1 MGSPRFFTVLFLAQ
15 LPIALPVLGQPT
27 IVTPQGNTLN
37 ITGGTTSIDGKN
49 LFHVLDRFNIN
60 TGQTANFQTQS
71 TIRNILTRISG
82 GEPSLIDGLLKV
94 SGSNAN
100 LYLLNPSGILFGPNA
115 RLDLGGNFFGS
126 TASGIQF
133 GNQSWNGDRNA
144 NVNALTGDPTH
155 LIFGPNASAVI
166 NAGNLSVATGKSLT
180 LMGSS
185 VANTGTLT
193 APGGQISIVAV
204 PGSQSVQ
211 MQTVDNILKFEFK
224 PIGSLNQTLQTW
236 SPNSFSQ
243 LLAKGQGLRHATQL
257 ETTPDGKIKLT
268 GANLTIATPTPTVIA
283 SGTINT
289 SSHESG
295 GTVNILGD
303 RIAVENAN
311 VNANVNANGKTGGT
325 ILVGGDYQGMGNLPR
340 ATQNYVGKNGRLNA
354 NGLNT
359 GNGGK
364 IVVWS
369 DQNTQFLGTA
379 NANGGTQGGNGG
391 SIEISGRQ
399 NLGFAGQASTAAP
412 NGTAGKILFDPKEI
426 IIGSVSPSL
435 TTLPSPTILDT
446 DLPNITPLYLAPEAI
461 FNSSGEILL
470 AATDRILI
478 SGERSPSLNLGSG
491 QTITFRAGQEFISA
505 VSLLSQER
513 SIVIEAPV
521 IKTQLIDTS
530 LASRLN
536 QSGGKIT
543 LTGLNGDR
551 ATVVGFSNL
560 ITPHQDIQIAADR
573 VDGQFLITSAST
585 GRSGTPT
592 IEGKVTIQA
601 NQLVTI
607 GGALTDGKSVEIT
620 SNLTARTG
628 KIQSG
633 LLLTNGGD
641 VNLAAA
647 RVNAG
652 SVWTSAADNNHTNGN
667 AGNITITADTELTG
681 NRLEANAKN
690 AGTAGTVNVVSQ
702 KGDII
707 LDSIQAYGGANGG
720 VVILEG
726 DRIRIQASAIDRMGS
741 NVGVPYNF
749 TSIHAGTAISITHK
763 GGKLNQPFT
772 IGNASNNGSEDKL
785 QVGNQALTQE
795 QFPIKSTTTITT
807 PSPGIIIT
815 GVNTRPTFPGLDN
828 ITSYPITVQPGRK
841 TQFTLQELGISSIQ
855 DAEQDQT
862 KLYIRLKD
870 HFATQGQL
878 FNASGGLITNLEE
891 VKLTDR
897 LTYVPGDISDNPRLD
912 RFELVLMDLAPT
924 EENIAQSR
932 RISLNFLS
940 PLRIPDPIATA
951 PTNRQAELPEDSG
964 MSNVSLADVA
974 VLDGEMSKDF
984 EGETPSSNL
993 AAGLDGTLARAIEQ
1007 KTGARPAM
1015 IYLRTL
1021 RRSADSS
1028 NAASNAASNANSNT
1042 ASNAASNTAE
1052 DTLEFTVLTA
1062 RGRFRRRIP
1071 INYAKLM
1078 EQVVQLRREITNPLR
1093 THTTSYLP
1101 PAQELYKLLIA
1112 PLKSDLNTQGVTNLV
1127 FLAEAGL
1134 RSVPYGVLHDGKQF
1148 LIEQYSLGLMPSLGL
1163 TQTEYHNLRNAS
1175 LLMVGVSKSTQQQTA
1190 LPMVQTELATIARI
1204 WGKSNQYLNDLAT
1217 LKTLQTTKQTQN
1229 FQIVHL
1235 ATHANFISGKPKDA
1249 YIQLWNDRLQLG
1261 QMKDLNWNKPGLDLL
1276 VLSACRTA
1284 VGDRESELGFAGLA
1298 VKTGVKTTIAS
1309 LWSVNDTATMGLMSK
1324 FYDGLLRSPLK
1335 GEALRQAQ
1343 LAMLRGKVVIQD
1355 NQLIG
1360 VTSTGAIGLPRELET
1375 SNSNFI
1381 HPYYWAAFTV
1391 VGNPW

>member
-1 MGSPRFFTVLFLAQ
+1 MSSLRIFTILFLAQ
-15 LPIALPVLGQPT
+15 LPIDLPALGQST
-27 IVTPQGNTLN
+27 IVTLQGNTLN
-37 ITGGTTSIDGKN
+37 ITGGATSSDGKN
-49 LFHVLDRFNIN
+49 LFHVLDRFNVN
-60 TGQTANFQTQS
+60 TGQTADFQTQS

-133 GNQSWNGDRNA
+133 GNQTWNDDRNSS
-144 NVNALTGDPTH
+144 VNASVNSLTGDPSH
-155 LIFGPNASAVI
+155 FIFGPSASAVI
-166 NAGNLSVATGKSLT
+166 NSGNLSVASGKSLT

-185 VANTGTLT
+185 VANTGNLT

-211 MQTVDNILKFEFK
+211 MQTVDNVLKFEFN

-257 ETTPDGKIKLT
+257 ETTADGKIRLT

-289 SSHESG
+289 SSDESG
-295 GTVNILGD
+295 GTVRILGD
-303 RIAVENAN
+303 RIAVDNAT
-311 VNANVNANGKTGGT
+311 VNANGKTGGT
-325 ILVGGDYQGMGNLPR
+325 ILVGGDYQGTGNLPR
-340 ATQNYVGKNGRLNA
+340 ATQNYVGKNGVLNA
-354 NGLNT
+354 NGSEN
-359 GNGGK
+359 GNGGT

-369 DQNTQFLGTA
+369 DQNTQFLGKAT
-379 NANGGTQGGNGG
+379 ANGGSQSGNGG

-399 NLGFAGQASTAAP
+399 NLGFTGQASTAAA

-426 IIGSVSPSL
+426 IIGSASPSL
-435 TTLPSPTILDT
+435 TSLPSPTILDT
-446 DLPNITPLYLAPEAI
+446 DLPNTTPLYLAPEAI
-461 FNSSGEILL
+461 FNSSGELVL

-491 QTITFRAGQEFISA
+491 NTITFRAGQEFISA

-513 SIVIEAPV
+513 SIVIQAPV

-536 QSGGKIT
+536 QSGGQIT

-560 ITPHQDIQIAADR
+560 ITPHQDIHIAADR

-592 IEGKVTIQA
+592 IDGKVTIQA
-601 NQLVTI
+601 HQLVTI
-607 GGALTDGKSVEIT
+607 GGALTHGKSVEVT
-620 SNLTARTG
+620 SNLTARSG

-641 VNLAAA
+641 VKLAAA

-652 SVWTSAADNNHTNGN
+652 SVWTSAADNNRTNGN
-667 AGNITITADTELTG
+667 AGNITITAETELTG
-681 NRLEANAKN
+681 NRLEANARN
-690 AGTAGTVNVVSQ
+690 TGRAGTVNVMSQ

-707 LDSIQAYGGANGG
+707 LDSIQAYGGASGG
-720 VVILEG
+720 EVILEG
-726 DRIRIQASAIDRMGS
+726 DRIRIQASAIDRVTAPGQ
-741 NVGVPYNF
+741 PYNF
-749 TSIHAGTAISITHK
+749 TSIHAGTSILLTHK

-772 IGNASNNGSEDKL
+772 IGNASNNGSENKL
-785 QVGNQALTQE
+785 QVGTQSLTQG
-795 QFPIKSTTTITT
+795 QFSLRSETITT
-807 PSPGIIIT
+807 APVPGITIT
-815 GVNTRPTFPGLDN
+815 GVNTRPTFPGTDQ
-828 ITSYPITVQPGRK
+828 ITSYPITVQPGTITR
-841 TQFTLQELGISSIQ
+841 FTLQELGISSIQ
-855 DAEQDQT
+855 DPEQDQT

-870 HFATQGQL
+870 SLVTKGRL
-878 FNASGGLITNLEE
+878 LNASGGVITNLEE
-891 VKLTDR
+891 VQLTDR
-897 LTYVPGDISDNPRLD
+897 LTYIPGDISDQPRLD
-912 RFELVLMDLAPT
+912 SFELVLMDLEPT
-924 EENIAQSR
+924 EETIAQSR
-932 RISLNFLS
+932 RITVNFLS
-940 PLRIPDPIATA
+940 PIRIPETIAAA
-951 PTNRQAELPEDSG
+951 PSNRQPELPEDSG
-964 MSNVSLADVA
+964 MSNVSLGDVA
-974 VLDGEMSKDF
+974 ALDGEMSKDF
-984 EGETPSSNL
+984 EGETPNQNL
-993 AAGLDGTLARAIEQ
+993 AAGLDGTLARTIEQ

-1015 IYLRTL
+1015 IYMRTL
-1021 RRSADSS
+1021 RRSTDDRKAIANNPASS
-1028 NAASNAASNANSNT
+1028 PASNL
-1042 ASNAASNTAE
+1042 AE

-1071 INYAKLM
+1071 INYTKLM

-1101 PAQELYKLLIA
+1101 PAQELYKLLIE
-1112 PLKSDLNTQGVTNLV
+1112 PLKSDLNTQGITNLV

-1134 RSVPYGVLHDGKQF
+1134 RSVPYGALHDGKQF

-1163 TQTEYHNLRNAS
+1163 TQTDYQNLRNAS
-1175 LLMVGVSKSTQQQTA
+1175 LLMVGVSKSTQEQTA
-1190 LPMVQTELATIARI
+1190 LPMVQTELNTIARI

-1217 LKTLQTTKQTQN
+1217 LNTLQTAKQKQN

-1309 LWSVNDTATMGLMSK
+1309 LWSVNDTATMSLMSK

-1343 LAMLRGKVVIQD
+1343 LAMLRGNVVIQN

-1360 VTSTGAIGLPRELET
+1360 VNTTGAIGLPSEMET
-1375 SNSNFI
+1375 SNSNFV

>member
-1 MGSPRFFTVLFLAQ
+1 MGKTKDRFIRLAIMVFPRIFTLLLLQ
-15 LPIALPVLGQPT
+15 LPIALPALGQPT
-27 IVTPQGNTLN
+27 IVTPQGNSLT
-37 ITGGTTSIDGKN
+37 ITGGATSGDGKN
-49 LFHVLDRFNIN
+49 LFHVLDRFNVN
-60 TGQTANFQTQS
+60 TGQTADFQTQS

-100 LYLLNPSGILFGPNA
+100 LYLLNASGILFGPNA

-133 GNQSWNGDRNA
+133 GNQTWNGDRNA
-144 NVNALTGDPTH
+144 SVNALTGDPTH
-155 LIFGPNASAVI
+155 LIFGPSASAVI
-166 NAGNLSVATGKSLT
+166 NAGNLSVATGKSLA
-180 LMGSS
+180 LIGSS

-303 RIAVENAN
+303 RIAVDNAT
-311 VNANVNANGKTGGT
+311 VNANGKTGGT
-325 ILVGGDYQGMGNLPR
+325 ILVGGAYQGTGNLPR
-340 ATQNYVGKNGRLNA
+340 ATQNYVGKNGILNA
-354 NGLNT
+354 NGSET
-359 GNGGK
+359 GNGGS

-369 DQNTQFLGTA
+369 DQNTQFLGKA
-379 NANGGTQGGNGG
+379 NANGGSQGGNGG

-399 NLGFAGQASTAAP
+399 NLGFTGQASTAAP
-412 NGTAGKILFDPKEI
+412 NGTAGKILFDPKDI
-426 IIGSVSPSL
+426 TIGSLNTSL

-446 DLPNITPLYLAPEAI
+446 DLPNTTLYLAPEAI
-461 FNSSGEILL
+461 FNSSGEIEL

-491 QTITFRAGQEFISA
+491 NTITFRAGQEFISA

-513 SIVIEAPV
+513 SIVIQSPV

-530 LASRLN
+530 LASQLN

-560 ITPHQDIQIAADR
+560 ITPHQDIQINADR

-592 IEGKVTIQA
+592 IDGKVNIQS
-601 NQLVTI
+601 NQLVSI
-607 GGALTDGKSVEIT
+607 GGALTDGQSVEIT
-620 SNLTARTG
+620 SNLTDRSG

-641 VNLAAA
+641 VKLAAA

-667 AGNITITADTELTG
+667 AGNITITAETELTG

-690 AGTAGTVNVVSQ
+690 AGRAGTVNVVNQ

-707 LDSIQAYGGANGG
+707 LDTIQAYGGATGG
-720 VVILEG
+720 EVILEG
-726 DRIRIQASAIDRMGS
+726 DRIRIQASAIDRIGTTP
-741 NVGVPYNF
+741 GVPYNF
-749 TSIHAGTAISITHK
+749 TSIHAGSAILLTHK

-785 QVGNQALTQE
+785 QVGTQALTQGK
-795 QFPIKSTTTITT
+795 FSLKSETITT
-807 PSPGIIIT
+807 TPIPGITIT
-815 GVNTRPTFPGLDN
+815 GVNTRPTFPGIDQ
-828 ITSYPITVQPGRK
+828 ITSYPITVQPGTITR
-841 TQFTLQELGISSIQ
+841 FTLQELGISSIQ
-855 DAEQDQT
+855 DPEQDQT

-870 HFATQGQL
+870 SLLTKGRL
-878 FNASGGLITNLEE
+878 LNESGGLITNLEA

-897 LTYVPGDISDNPRLD
+897 LSYIPGEISDNPRLD
-912 RFELVLMDLAPT
+912 SFELVLMDLEPT
-924 EENIAQSR
+924 EQNIAQSR

-940 PLRIPDPIATA
+940 PIHVPDSTVAA
-951 PTNRQAELPEDSG
+951 PTNHQPELPEDSG

-974 VLDGEMSKDF
+974 VLDGEMSHDF
-984 EGETPSSNL
+984 ESEIPNNNL
-993 AAGLDGTLARAIEQ
+993 AAGLDGTLARTIEQ

-1021 RRSADSS
+1021 RQSPDDRKAV
-1028 NAASNAASNANSNT
+1028 ASNP
-1042 ASNAASNTAE
+1042 AE

-1101 PAQELYKLLIA
+1101 PAQQLYKWLIE
-1112 PLKSDLNTQGVTNLV
+1112 PLKSDLNTQGITNLV
-1127 FLAEAGL
+1127 FLSEVGL
-1134 RSVPYGVLHDGKQF
+1134 RSIPYGALHDGKQF

-1163 TQTEYHNLRNAS
+1163 TQTEYRNLRNAS

-1190 LPMVQTELATIARI
+1190 LPMVQTEFNTIGRI

-1217 LKTLQTTKQTQN
+1217 LNTLQTAKQTQN

-1298 VKTGVKTTIAS
+1298 VKTGVKTAIAS
-1309 LWSVNDTATMGLMSK
+1309 LWSVNDTATMSLMSK

-1343 LAMLRGKVVIQD
+1343 IAMLQGKVLIQN

-1360 VTSTGAIGLPRELET
+1360 VTSTGAIALPSELET